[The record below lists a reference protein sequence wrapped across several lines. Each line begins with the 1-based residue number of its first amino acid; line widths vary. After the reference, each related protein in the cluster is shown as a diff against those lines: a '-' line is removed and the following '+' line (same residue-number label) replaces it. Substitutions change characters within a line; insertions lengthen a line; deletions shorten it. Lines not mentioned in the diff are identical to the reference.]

1 MRPTVQFTNAHSN
14 PRSRLESSEQ
24 SAGFTL
30 IELIIAMAILAIIS
44 AVAIPIYTSYSVS
57 TYRAEAQADLLL
69 CAQGIERFASENFT
83 YVGGDDGSGGVN
95 PQICRIGSTL
105 RYTISAVTAVDSFT
119 LTATPLAGSAV
130 ASDGF
135 MSIDTTGQRLWDQ
148 DNSGTIDAGEDTWE
162 EQ

>member
-1 MRPTVQFTNAHSN
+1 M
-14 PRSRLESSEQ
+14 RSRTTDST
-24 SAGFTL
+24 GFTL

-57 TYRAEAQADLLL
+57 TYRAEAQSDLML

-95 PQICRIGSTL
+95 PLICRIASTT
-105 RYTISAVTAVDSFT
+105 RYNITAVTAVDSFT
-119 LTATPLAGSAV
+119 LTATPIAGSTV
-130 ASDGF
+130 GSDGF
-135 MSIDTTGQRLWDQ
+135 MSIDNTGLRVWDQ
-148 DNSGTIDAGEDTWE
+148 DNSGTVDANENTWE

>member
-1 MRPTVQFTNAHSN
+1 MRPTIPDASPDAIPEASPGKNRDT
-14 PRSRLESSEQ
+14 
-24 SAGFTL
+24 AGFTL

-69 CAQGIERFASENFT
+69 CAQGMERFASENFT
-83 YVGGDDGSGGVN
+83 YVGGDDGSGGIN

-105 RYTISAVTAVDSFT
+105 RYTIGAITAVDSFT
-119 LTATPLAGSAV
+119 LTATPLAGSTV
-130 ASDGF
+130 AGDGF
-135 MSIDTTGQRLWDQ
+135 MSIDSTGQRLWDQ
-148 DNSGTIDAGEDTWE
+148 DNSGAIDAAEDTWE